1 MSVISFFLLFTLTI
15 GLDSN
20 LIYTHDSSVVPVPS
34 LLDSKILGDSWDELF
49 DSDSVHQHRTSIS
62 IVDIS
67 SKDLHPKAIG
77 DSNAIHEMAT
87 RSVDEKRHQAVP
99 DPPMA
104 FQVWRSKFHHVS
116 FVWVPPSNDGGSPIT
131 SYTVE
136 WSTDN
141 GSNWSVLADNIIRKE
156 GHAGFFRFM
165 SSRLVPEKVFQFRVR
180 AINIY
185 GESDPSIVL
194 VVTATIDR
202 ELRWAPTHITI
213 RQTSHEEA
221 TISWRPAPNVPM
233 FYMVTEYRLYRSDD
247 GGDFWDLIAALD
259 ETVFSYTD
267 SSLSAGSSYGYR
279 LIAERNDNWLSRS
292 SFSDATFFTMKLFI
306 PPNAPTG
313 LTAKAIGETTIN
325 LSWSAPSD
333 NGSVDVSGYKIEVS
347 PDGRSEWADLSAN
360 TRSDS
365 RTYSH
370 TGLTAGTTVFYR
382 VSAINSSGT
391 GSPSAVVSA
400 TTLPK
405 PPLALRTT
413 EVRRTTITLFW
424 TAPPNQGSAPIR
436 GYRIQSSPDT
446 TDVSNWSDIVAN
458 TGNTETYYI
467 DTGLSPNTKRFYRVY
482 SINIGGES
490 IPSNVASTTTLSIS
504 APAAPPGLTA
514 RASGSSVILSWS
526 APDDGGSPITGYGIT
541 FTDQNISGGWTGIGG
556 SIGPTATTYTHT
568 NLEFEKTYH
577 YAVTASNSIG
587 SSALSDIVSA
597 RPTGTALRPDPP
609 RSLTANPGGSS
620 IINLSWSPP
629 ASHGGAAITAYRMQ
643 WSPDGTADSWTD
655 LTPNTM
661 PPATSR
667 QHTGLDAGITRHY
680 RVYAI
685 NSVGESAQ
693 SSNIA
698 MATTTTG
705 TGIAPDKPTLLRA
718 TASGQTTINLSW
730 TAPANSG
737 STPLFG
743 YRIEVSEDAGTNWED
758 FSRTESFLTTSD
770 AHTGLTVGTT
780 RHYRVYSINHEGFE
794 SEASDVVSA
803 TTGTTA
809 ATAPSAPRA
818 LRATA
823 SGQTTINLSW
833 TAPSST
839 GGSSIT
845 GYRIQWSTNGTS
857 NWQNVS
863 PVHTGTGRT
872 YADTGLNPGTTRHYR
887 VYAINSIGDSPASN
901 VDDATTASG
910 TSTVP
915 SAPRS
920 LTAEADG
927 PTTIN
932 LSWEPPS
939 NTGSAPITGYR
950 IEVSEDGGSNWEE
963 LVAGHR
969 ETTYSHTDVPQGIMC
984 HYRVYAIN
992 SMGESAQASSATA
1005 TTSATNSI
1013 PDPPTSLIAT
1023 PSGPTI
1029 IDLSWDA
1036 PINTGGASI
1045 TGYRIEVSE
1054 DGGTNWIDLETNYK
1068 ETTYSHTGLAERSLC
1083 HYRVYAINSDGHES
1097 SSSDVTE
1104 ATTTSGAARAVVV
1117 SFDATSSQ
1125 VNEST
1130 KTITVQLNV
1139 NPPPSSSL
1147 TISYSLGGTAS
1158 QNTDYSIRGPESISV
1173 ATNTASVDLTIVIIN
1188 DHIDE
1193 SDETV
1198 IVTLTGGTGYNIGS
1212 QDIHMLTIVDD
1223 DKTDLP
1229 PLSFSTTV
1237 TNHSFDVGVP
1247 IDQVV
1252 LPDAAGGTLPYRYT
1266 LTPDPPAGIQF
1277 NPLMRTLS
1285 GTPLESMYATTY
1297 TYMVN
1302 DGDHKT
1308 VMQTFTIEVNAPQE
1322 LVFENAV
1329 NDQMYPVNRAVV
1341 DLILPVAMGGLP
1353 PYSYTL
1359 TPDLPSGL
1367 TFDSQ
1372 TRTLS
1377 GTPSKVTE
1385 SQIYTY
1391 TVEDRTGT
1399 TSQLDL
1405 SVEVYTITFTETV
1418 ANQSYLRGQAIDPLT
1433 LPEVTGGVLPIKY
1446 TLTLL
1451 DLPYDL
1457 RFDLATRTISG
1468 TPIEVSPPISL
1479 TYKAKDHNGVEDSL
1493 VFRIEIISPVHTEEN
1508 SGIPQEFRGY
1518 SNYPNPF
1525 HSSTNLVFDLPWPA
1539 QVQVEV
1545 MDITGR
1551 RLITTPPVYLTAGWA
1566 HEMELNELRFPSGA
1580 YLYQIHARSLDDKF
1594 SSVYV
1599 GHLMSVK

>member
-34 LLDSKILGDSWDELF
+34 LLDSKILGDFWDELF

-77 DSNAIHEMAT
+77 DSNAVHEMAT

-99 DPPMA
+99 DPPVA

-116 FVWVPPSNDGGSPIT
+116 FVWVPPPNDGGSPIT

-141 GSNWSVLADNIIRKE
+141 GSNWSVLADNIIRTE

-165 SSRLVPEKVFQFRVR
+165 SSRLVPEKVFHFRVR

-202 ELRWAPTHITI
+202 DLRWAPTHITV

-247 GGDFWDLIAALD
+247 SGDFWDLVAALD

-292 SFSDATFFTMKLFI
+292 AFSDATFFTMKLFI

-333 NGSVDVSGYKIEVS
+333 NGSVDVSGYRIEVS

-446 TDVSNWSDIVAN
+446 TDASNWSDIVAN

-504 APAAPPGLTA
+504 APAPPPGLTA

-526 APDDGGSPITGYGIT
+526 APDDGGSPITGYGIA
-541 FTDQNISGGWTGIGG
+541 FTDQDISGGWTGIGG
-556 SIGPTATTYTHT
+556 GIGPTTTTYTHT
-568 NLEFEKTYH
+568 NLEFQKTYH

-597 RPTGTALRPDPP
+597 RPTGTAVRPGPP

-629 ASHGGAAITAYRMQ
+629 ASHGGAAITTYRMQ

-655 LTPNTM
+655 LTPSTM

-667 QHTGLDAGITRHY
+667 QHTGLDAGSTRHY

-698 MATTTTG
+698 MTTTTTG
-705 TGIAPDKPTLLRA
+705 TGIAPDKPTSFRA

-730 TAPANSG
+730 TAPTNSG

-743 YRIEVSEDAGTNWED
+743 YRIEVSEDGGNDWDE
-758 FSRTESFLTTSD
+758 FSRRESLLTTSD
-770 AHTGLTVGTT
+770 AHTGLTAGTT

-803 TTGTTA
+803 TTGT
-809 ATAPSAPRA
+809 ATATVPSAPRT

-833 TAPSST
+833 TAPSSS

-845 GYRIQWSTNGTS
+845 GYRIQWSDIGTS

-863 PVHTGTGRT
+863 PAHTGTGRT
-872 YADTGLNPGTTRHYR
+872 YADTGLDPGTTRHYR
-887 VYAINSIGDSPASN
+887 VYAINSVGDSPASN

-910 TSTVP
+910 TASVP

-992 SMGESAQASSATA
+992 LMGESAQASSATA
-1005 TTSATNSI
+1005 MISATNSI

-1023 PSGPTI
+1023 PSGPNI

-1068 ETTYSHTGLAERSLC
+1068 ETIYSHTGLTERSLC
-1083 HYRVYAINSDGHES
+1083 HYRVYAINSDGRES
-1097 SSSDVTE
+1097 SSSNVAE
-1104 ATTTSGAARAVVV
+1104 ATTTSGAVRAVVV

-1158 QNTDYSIRGPESISV
+1158 QNTDYSIRGSGSISV

-1277 NPLMRTLS
+1277 NPLMQTLS
-1285 GTPLESMYATTY
+1285 GTPLESMSATTY
-1297 TYMVN
+1297 TYMVI
-1302 DGDHKT
+1302 DGDHT
-1308 VMQTFTIEVNAPQE
+1308 TAMQTFTIEVNAPQE

-1341 DLILPVAMGGLP
+1341 DLNLPVAMGGLP
-1353 PYSYTL
+1353 PYNFTL

-1391 TVEDRTGT
+1391 TVEDRKGT
-1399 TSQLDL
+1399 TSQLDF

-1468 TPIEVSPPISL
+1468 IPLEVSPPISL

-1493 VFRIEIISPVHTEEN
+1493 VFRIEIISPVHTQEN

-1525 HSSTNLVFDLPWPA
+1525 HSSTNLIFDLPWPA
-1539 QVQVEV
+1539 QVQVKV

-1580 YLYQIHARSLDDKF
+1580 YLYQIHARSLDDRF